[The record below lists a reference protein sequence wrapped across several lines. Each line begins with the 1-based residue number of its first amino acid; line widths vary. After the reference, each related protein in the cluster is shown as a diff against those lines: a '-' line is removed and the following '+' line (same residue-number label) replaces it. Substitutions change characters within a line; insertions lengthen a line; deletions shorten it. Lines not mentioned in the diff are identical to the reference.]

1 MFAVSSSK
9 TMANARFKVSNP
21 QREMEP
27 VAKRELPAVVMMRSE
42 VLEMERIAAR
52 RKLAAMEA
60 EQAMKVLQR
69 FSYGAQNQRIALI
82 MARICKVMGIHPQEI
97 LSERR
102 HRQIVKARHAIMYWA
117 TRQTRFSMPQIGQ
130 RLGGRDHTTILH
142 GVAAHR
148 KRRAADG
155 RYLRPA
161 R

>member
-21 QREMEP
+21 QRELEP

-42 VLEMERIAAR
+42 VAEMERIAAR
-52 RKLAAMEA
+52 RKMAAMEA
-60 EQAMKVLQR
+60 QQASAVLQR
-69 FSYGAQNQRIALI
+69 FSYGAQNQRIAII
-82 MARICKVMGIHPQEI
+82 MARICKVFGVHPAEI
-97 LSERR
+97 ISERR
-102 HRQIVKARHAIMYWA
+102 NKQVVKARHAIMYWA
-117 TRQTRFSMPQIGQ
+117 IRQTRFSLPQVGH
-130 RLGGRDHTTILH
+130 RLGGKDHTTVMH
-142 GVAAHR
+142 GVRAHA